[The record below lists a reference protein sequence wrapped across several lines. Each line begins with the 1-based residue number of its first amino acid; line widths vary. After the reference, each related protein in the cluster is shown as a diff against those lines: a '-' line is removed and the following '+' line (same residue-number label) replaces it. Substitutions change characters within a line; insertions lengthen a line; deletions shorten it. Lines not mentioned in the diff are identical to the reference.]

1 MLFSRQGVKK
11 LKGNAKL
18 TEQEFSE
25 RIESCKEKLYRFAYC
40 YVKNE
45 QEALEIVSE
54 ATYKAY
60 LSFKNMNNPE
70 YFETWIS
77 RIVINCALDYMR
89 KNKRYTYMEDS
100 AVEFSTM
107 EGPVSL
113 EEKWDLYEALDQLQP
128 EDKAFII
135 LKYFEDKRFKDMA
148 EVLSLPENTVKTK
161 VYRILAKL
169 KKHLIKEGVD
179 MT

>member
-1 MLFSRQGVKK
+1 MNQLNSKTKTMTERQ
-11 LKGNAKL
+11 
-18 TEQEFSE
+18 FSE
-25 RIESCKEKLYRFAYC
+25 RIEACKEKLYRFAYC

-54 ATYKAY
+54 ATDKAY
-60 LSFKNMNNPE
+60 LSFGKLKNPE

-77 RIVINCALDYMR
+77 RIVIHCALDHMKR
-89 KNKRYTYMEDS
+89 NKKYTYTEDG
-100 AVEFSTM
+100 AAEFAAK
-107 EGPVSL
+107 EDPVSL
-113 EEKWDLYEALDQLQP
+113 EEKWDLYDALDRLKP

-161 VYRILAKL
+161 LYRILGKL
-169 KKHLIKEGVD
+169 KKHLVKEEVD
-179 MT
+179 VQ